1 MKAPPIANKAVEKVF
16 VAHSPKLRK
25 ALLALRGLIYDTA
38 VRTEGA
44 GQIVETLKWSQP
56 AYLTEKPKSG
66 STIRIDAVKGEA
78 NRYAMYFH
86 CQSNLVPTFRELYP
100 DTFAFEGNRAI
111 HFTLGDAIPKAELA
125 HCIGLALTYHSKGRK
140 PRAR

>member
-1 MKAPPIANKAVEKVF
+1 MKAPPIADKAVEKAF
-16 VAHSPKLRK
+16 AAYPPKLRQ

-38 VRTEGA
+38 ARTDGA

-66 STIRIDAVKGEA
+66 STIRIDAVKGKA
-78 NRYAMYFH
+78 DSYAMYFH
-86 CQSNLVPTFRELYP
+86 CQSRLIPTFRDLYP

-111 HFTLGDAIPKAELA
+111 RFTLGHALPKAELA
-125 HCIGLALTYHSKGRK
+125 HCIGLALTYHLR
-140 PRAR
+140 RVRH